1 MTRTIRLA
9 AGAAALALICSI
21 SLFAQAGKRT
31 TVADANTIT
40 EAEIAALPNMNAA
53 RAKALVAARPFLTA
67 GALDTFLAGQGLTAE
82 QRAALYAK
90 AFVQINLNTATREE
104 ILIVPGAG
112 NRMAREFAEYRPWKT
127 MAQFHKEIGKYVK
140 PEEVARL
147 EQYVFIPINLNTAT
161 DEDMMTIPGVGA
173 RMVREFKEYRPWK
186 TAEQFRKEIGK
197 YVNAKEVARLERYVI
212 FE

>member
-1 MTRTIRLA
+1 MTRIIRLA

-21 SLFAQAGKRT
+21 SLSAQAGKRT
-31 TVADANTIT
+31 TVGDANTMT
-40 EAEIAALPNMNAA
+40 EAELAALPSMNAA
-53 RAKALVAARPFLTA
+53 HAKALVAARPFLTA
-67 GALDTFLAGQGLTAE
+67 QALDTFLSGHGLTAE
-82 QRAALYAK
+82 QRAAFYAK

-127 MAQFHKEIGKYVK
+127 FAQFHKEIGKYVK

-147 EQYVFIPINLNTAT
+147 EQYVFIPLNLNTAT
-161 DEDMMTIPGVGA
+161 DEEMMTIPGVGA

-212 FE
+212 FQ